1 MMGGDV
7 TRVVR
12 NCVMIMACGYL
23 LQSAVYSE
31 QGSIALFGGGSST
44 DSTDSSEQVLMYP
57 FIGMIMILSIF
68 QYSLGTAITAATS
81 SLVPRNM
88 QGTLMGL
95 EHSLFAVA
103 YMVGP
108 RLGVAGLAW
117 GDVRYVTI
125 GLFCCSLCVA
135 RF

>member
-31 QGSIALFGGGSST
+31 QGSIALFGSST
-44 DSTDSSEQVLMYP
+44 DSTDSNEQVLMYP

-117 GDVRYVTI
+117 GDVRYVSI
-125 GLFCCSLCVA
+125 VLFYFLLCV
-135 RF
+135 

>member
-1 MMGGDV
+1 MGGDV

-125 GLFCCSLCVA
+125 GLFVVLCV
-135 RF
+135 

>member
-1 MMGGDV
+1 MGGDV

-44 DSTDSSEQVLMYP
+44 DSTDSTDGSEQVLMYP

-125 GLFCCSLCVA
+125 GLFVVLCV
-135 RF
+135 